1 MAQGRE
7 AKCQQDPDP
16 GLRDVGVRGWGG
28 RGLVLSR
35 EWRDPEAE
43 GGVARSPGLTSPLQP
58 SHQGQSGPKL

>member
-1 MAQGRE
+1 MAQRRE
-7 AKCQQDPDP
+7 AKCQQDLDP
-16 GLRDVGVRGWGG
+16 GLRDVGVRGAG

-43 GGVARSPGLTSPLQP
+43 GGVARSPGLTSPLQL